1 MTLAARVRT
10 PFATLGIEAT
20 ESHVTGI
27 RFLAPSVPALM
38 PARNSIAHLACAQIA
53 AYLDNPSFVFDLP
66 LRFSSTRHRLSVWEA
81 MQRIPPGKT
90 RTYGEIARE
99 LRSSAR
105 AVGGACGAN
114 PIPVVIPCH
123 RVVAAGGSL
132 GGFMG
137 AAGEGFELGIKR
149 WLLEHEGASVAQTGA
164 VIPVVRH
171 I

>member
-1 MTLAARVRT
+1 MPEASPSFAACMRT

-20 ESHVTGI
+20 DQHITGI

-38 PARNSIAHLACAQIA
+38 PKRNSVAHLACVQLA
-53 AYLDNPSFVFDLP
+53 AYLDNPCFVFDLP
-66 LRFSSTRHRLSVWEA
+66 LRLSATRHRLAVWEA
-81 MQRIPPGKT
+81 MQHIAPGKT
-90 RTYGEIARE
+90 RTYGDIARE

-123 RVVAAGGSL
+123 RVVASGGSL

-137 AAGEGFELGIKR
+137 ASVEGFELGIKR
-149 WLLEHEGASVAQTGA
+149 WLLGHEGAL
-164 VIPVVRH
+164 
-171 I
+171 